1 VTVLE
6 AGLTFRERLYEVALE
21 QNGYVTS
28 ADAAALGIERDQLRK
43 LSSGSGLTRIGHGLY
58 RFDAMP
64 VSATDEY
71 MEAVLRVGHR
81 AYLNRQS
88 VLAMHSLG
96 LVNPRFVY
104 VGTPRR
110 TRRQLP
116 DTVKM
121 EWRTLPAE
129 DMTVYDG
136 IPSAT
141 VHRALLD
148 CAPIIM
154 SDRFDDAVAKA
165 HDEGLLAARE
175 VDDILVKV
183 KP

>member
-1 VTVLE
+1 MTVLE
-6 AGLTFRERLYEVALE
+6 ARLTFRERLYEVALG

-28 ADAAALGIERDQLRK
+28 ADAMALGIERDQLRK
-43 LSSGSGLTRIGHGLY
+43 LSSGSGLTRIAHGLY

-64 VSATDEY
+64 VSVTDEY
-71 MEAVLRVGHR
+71 MEAVLRVGLG
-81 AYLNRQS
+81 AYLTRQS

-110 TRRQLP
+110 SRRQLP
-116 DTVKM
+116 GTVKM
-121 EWRTLPAE
+121 EWRTLPSE
-129 DMTVYDG
+129 DLTFYEG

-148 CAPIIM
+148 CAPILM
-154 SDRFDDAVAKA
+154 GDRFDDAVARA
-165 HDEGLLAARE
+165 RDEGLLTARE
-175 VDDILVKV
+175 VDDIWVKV
-183 KP
+183 KR